1 MTTRIFENEDTFE
14 VSSKYETAEFSVH
27 NGELHVTGETHDQWE
42 SQWTNF
48 VLTREEATA
57 LKIFLEKQG
66 F

>member
-1 MTTRIFENEDTFE
+1 MTTRIFENENTFE
-14 VSSKYETAEFSVH
+14 VSSKHENVEFARWNDV
-27 NGELHVTGETHDQWE
+27 LHVITCEDYAYN
-42 SQWTNF
+42 SQRTQF

>member
-1 MTTRIFENEDTFE
+1 MTRIFENEETFE
-14 VSSKYETAEFSVH
+14 VSSKHETAEFSVH
-27 NGELHVTGETHDQWE
+27 NGELYVTGEIHARWE
-42 SQWTNF
+42 SQYTNI

>member
-14 VSSKYETAEFSVH
+14 VSAKRETIEFSVR
-27 NGELHVTGETHDQWE
+27 NQNVHVECAEDAGWE
-42 SQWTNF
+42 SQRTNF